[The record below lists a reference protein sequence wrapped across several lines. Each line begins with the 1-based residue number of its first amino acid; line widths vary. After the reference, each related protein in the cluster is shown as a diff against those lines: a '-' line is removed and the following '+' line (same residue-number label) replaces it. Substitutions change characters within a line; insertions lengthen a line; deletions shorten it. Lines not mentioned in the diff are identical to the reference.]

1 MGRLLAMLIL
11 LIAGWAPQA
20 LAGPVDPPKKLATAS
35 ADYTPFS
42 VTFDNTGNWSQV
54 YVYTWY
60 YDTEGSAVELSGGW
74 PGQEFTT
81 YEKVNGVDRYFIDY
95 SIALP
100 SGTVPM
106 IIFNNGSGTKTSDLN
121 LVNGAHYNADGLI
134 EEEGVYTT
142 YTLYFQTSSDS
153 EEGCYLSAT
162 SVQGT
167 SIDVEGVFERDPI
180 DPSINLYKFEFQLSQ
195 GDALTYLY
203 IYDSWNEY
211 EFRYVE
217 NGIFTADG
225 FSRLYGEKAPA
236 TPVKTPLITPSSRT
250 FYESFVATLGNRDS
264 RDCQIYYTLDGT
276 DPDPATA
283 TLYDGNGINVPEG
296 ADMTIKAIAVCS
308 DGQSDVSTATYTY
321 KKAYTLSVNANKPA
335 GIELSYWG
343 NMTPSD
349 KDPSKYLV
357 PEGEY
362 VDIEVY
368 ARSGYRINNIKLDG
382 ATQED
387 SYYINFVMP
396 ANDVSL
402 NIDVVYDPSS
412 PGNPMPTPPVSTYSV
427 TYVYNPVSAG
437 TTRVYEGYEAGE
449 RVRLDARLN
458 SNYRFINYVVDG
470 LEVQQDE
477 STSSYYVDIVDRDVV
492 VTVNAAFQ
500 PENPDDPTVPALTH
514 PLTAVSVPAGACTFS
529 YSPGTSVV
537 NGATY
542 NVYAQLHEGYQ
553 LKGWLLNGV
562 PVEGELS
569 NPFTG
574 VMTEQGAVVTAVCS
588 YNPGGP
594 ANPGANSYNELTGMM
609 IIDDFTPGNLYSAV
623 STLLNG
629 RGFDAVTSLIVKGKV
644 TASDFS
650 LIKNMTVLQSVDL
663 SRTNGAGEVPTY
675 TFEYL
680 PVTSV
685 ILPADIAKI
694 NNNAFYDCGNL
705 VSLSVH
711 ATVPPTLDTYAFNS
725 FTPANCVLRV
735 PEESIE
741 LYKAA
746 EGWKDFADIV
756 PLGDAVHV
764 LEVRLPQAY
773 WDGRLKNNRI
783 DLINTATGRRQKY
796 VITERP
802 IYTFNGVMKDEQYLV
817 LMMSET
823 GLEMSRI
830 ENVMIPDAD
839 YTVAFTTVKEM
850 VPVQAKVV
858 TPENEDVT
866 SGCTVEWFEVTKDNS
881 RVFLRKAAELG
892 KVPEGQNLECR
903 VTMNRDLALKYTN
916 PEAVTITI
924 TPDNGVVE
932 IPLAALRN
940 VVVGGRVVDEEGN
953 PLTNATVNIRQQ
965 IAGKYDKSAVSKV
978 EKDGTWA
985 GVLLE
990 APLTVVTYSAPE
1002 CINRVD
1008 TIVPDMT
1015 LGNIDLG
1022 DVEMRSSVGA
1032 RIAFS
1037 LSFRKA
1043 VKPGETSVRDD
1054 DYTDRD
1060 NLNFKVYNETQKRQH
1075 PVNVQNNTLFVLE
1088 PNLDPADMLTISLS
1102 SNNDDF
1108 LPVQTTVAVG
1118 ENFRPEGSF
1127 SLIGKGGVSAT
1138 YGSTD
1143 SPAVSGM
1150 LYDAQGKYIKRA
1162 VFSGNT
1168 LEFNGL
1174 DAGDYTL
1181 VAMTKSDIL
1190 NAAATL
1196 AALDEIGL
1204 KADKDYV
1211 SQKFSVSQGVISE
1224 VEFGTIPSVDESL
1237 YTFTG
1242 SATSL
1247 TPNRNS
1253 VTSGQY
1259 LTIRSMV
1266 DFKPIY
1272 RSRISDVS
1280 MEFTIPEG
1288 SDFVEQSMMKGSN
1301 KFGYNRVGDKVIVD
1315 FGSNYA
1321 EQLRFCVIPTRP
1333 GQVEITGRVTFKL
1346 DGQILSQPVGAAAAT
1361 VKDFEFTAPSRT
1373 CYNDIVVSGSA
1384 TPNSKVVIMQDGVM
1398 IGESTSSQGGGW
1410 TVNCTLIDTYHQ
1422 SQHQLQAVVT
1432 TPDGITLTSGTRSI
1446 TFDGNAIMIDRVTML
1461 TGSEEVV
1468 FDFSGV
1474 GNTQSYTWVD
1484 DRLFTFIVKLT
1495 ENAPEKISDV
1505 ILYVKQLDGDTKP
1518 FSCYYSESRDAWLC
1532 VGNFTSATA
1541 PVNVA
1546 VSVINAEGLVFD
1558 RAHFDETIAKSKSL
1572 IEEAGQFNAEAQTI
1586 RDEADAEDLAAETT
1600 ISNLEAAMAGMENLT
1615 GEELSAAIE
1624 AVLNATGSQT
1634 SREQYDESLIGNEE
1648 EIDRLLQNG
1657 LQLLLPTSTVDD
1669 ETIEE
1674 TVAAAEEE
1682 MAALDAVDDEFTIDA
1697 TGSGAKFDTESGEVT
1712 YEEIPFSEL
1721 DLTAYD
1727 ESAISKKMLNDGTEL
1742 TLIVTDEVII
1752 VADEANGKA
1761 WKITIDAT
1769 TAAMLNA
1776 KSNFRATMERYVE
1789 KIKEVYDNCSTVIS
1803 ALFGKIEDTV
1813 GRLAELGKKLD
1824 AEKLALQAEK
1834 ASLADDMAK
1843 VDNQILQLRLQAAN
1857 ANGGYK
1863 QFELTAQ
1870 LRQLEAKSKDLA
1882 EKQLKNERNLKRVT
1896 RALGTNKAKFFLAK
1910 GALDKVSTV
1919 LGVLIK
1925 LYKAI
1930 DWAQTGIEDHDRWE
1944 RFINSILP
1952 CENDYDAAL
1961 LLKSDAEVLSDR
1973 IDSGYGKAVSM
1984 AATSSVISAAMAV
1997 VANVSGPNPLASVV
2011 LKAIS
2016 AIGEFISDYIC
2027 EEGEDIYDETRNTS
2041 RTMINR
2047 CIKRRRNL
2055 KCHKDEDPNAP
2066 WNSPLDDL
2074 PGDPEESNRTEAGN
2088 DAEKR
2093 VVIDPAGYVYEG
2105 VHSNRV
2111 EGVQATAYYREEVE
2125 DMYGDKH
2132 LNVVLWNAEE
2142 YAQQNPL
2149 FTDAQGM
2156 YAWDVPPGEWQ
2167 VKFEKD
2173 GYNTTYSEWL
2183 PVPPPQLEVN
2193 VEITQNSQPEVK
2205 EVHAYA
2211 EGVDITFDKYMDP
2224 ETLTTSNI
2232 FVTAD
2237 SNRLSGK
2244 VEMLDTESVDLTG
2257 LDENARNLVSK
2268 VRFVPDQA
2276 LSMTT
2281 GKVRLTINR
2290 DVKSYANIPMTETY
2304 TQELDVEKE
2313 VKEITVGDD
2322 LVKVLYGGDKTVT
2335 VSVLPSEAG
2344 MGRTLRIANSSPLVT
2359 TAAEE
2364 IVLDELGQG
2373 QLRLTGD
2380 MPGSAM
2386 LTFSVDNSNCTG
2398 EVKVNVLEELI
2409 EAEKPTANR
2418 PSGSTMYRGEKI
2430 ELKSESKGAVIYF
2443 TTDGTDPSDADG
2455 ARRKYSV
2462 PVVLDEDLEVKAV
2475 AEVDGEQS
2483 EVSDFLFTIKRSA
2496 IDFRPAEG
2504 WNWISHNFETAV
2516 APSDIAAE
2524 NVKAILSQTDEVVA
2538 DPKLGLVGTLTELDA
2553 LHSYK
2558 VQADG
2563 TAAAKRVETY
2573 AFNPANPL
2581 HLTSGWNWVGYPVD
2595 QEMTVGEAL
2604 ANGTFAAE
2612 DIIVGQDGSAQFDG
2626 EQWIGTLSTL
2636 KPGAGYMLRSADDV
2650 EFAYNNT
2657 AVSSARALNAAG
2669 IPYKAPWAADSR
2681 KYAKAM
2687 VVVAEVVDMNGVA
2700 AEDNDWYVG
2709 AFNGTECRGVG
2720 RWIGGM
2726 VMMNVFGETGDDI
2739 KLRLINAETEKEVEM
2754 KETLPFS
2761 ETVVGS
2767 VINPYCIRVNGT
2779 SGVQSADALYNGS
2792 VAVVDGQLVA
2802 EACDA
2807 LEVFDSAGVKVISV
2821 ANYDGSAISLDS
2833 CMKGVHVVS
2842 VRNGDNY
2849 SYAKIMV
2856 K

>member
-42 VTFDNTGNWSQV
+42 VTFDNNGNWSQV
-54 YVYTWY
+54 YVYSWY
-60 YDTEGSAVELSGGW
+60 YDTEGSAVELFGSW

-81 YEKVNGVDRYFIDY
+81 YEKVNGVDRYLIDC

-106 IIFNNGSGTKTSDLN
+106 IIFNNGNGTQTSDLN

-142 YTLYFQTSSDS
+142 YKLYFQTSSDS
-153 EEGCYLSAT
+153 EKGCYLSAT

-167 SIDVEGVFERDPI
+167 SIDVEGEFEHDPI

-203 IYDSWNEY
+203 INDSWNEY
-211 EFRYVE
+211 EFRYIE

-321 KKAYTLSVNANKPA
+321 KKTYTLSVNANKPA

-362 VDIEVY
+362 VDIAVY

-449 RVRLDARLN
+449 RVRLYARLN

-694 NNNAFYDCGNL
+694 NNNAFYGCGNL

-839 YTVAFTTVKEM
+839 YTVVFTTVKEM

-1118 ENFRPEGSF
+1118 ENFRPEVSF

-1410 TVNCTLIDTYHQ
+1410 TVNCTLVDTYHQ

-1518 FSCYYSESRDAWLC
+1518 FSCYYSVSRDAWLC

-1558 RAHFDETIAKSKSL
+1558 RAHFDETIAGKDAL
-1572 IEEAGQFNAEAQTI
+1572 IAEGQALQDELTRLSAEEAAVEAESAKVESTFDELIPGWENYSDEEVRNAIERLMTV
-1586 RDEADAEDLAAETT
+1586 
-1600 ISNLEAAMAGMENLT
+1600 T
-1615 GEELSAAIE
+1615 GEEVPNYDYPADQL
-1624 AVLNATGSQT
+1624 AT
-1634 SREQYDESLIGNEE
+1634 EE
-1648 EIDRLLQNG
+1648 EIDQMISESLTS
-1657 LQLLLPTSTVDD
+1657 LLPVETPDYDKIAAEMAEIAEDADYGDFTFDVTDTDLTVDTD
-1669 ETIEE
+1669 FGELNYQEI
-1674 TVAAAEEE
+1674 AYS
-1682 MAALDAVDDEFTIDA
+1682 DVDFSNYSENQISLLTQND
-1697 TGSGAKFDTESGEVT
+1697 GSVVKVITTDTEW
-1712 YEEIPFSEL
+1712 
-1721 DLTAYD
+1721 
-1727 ESAISKKMLNDGTEL
+1727 
-1742 TLIVTDEVII
+1742 II
-1752 VADEANGKA
+1752 ADELKGKA
-1761 WKITIDAT
+1761 WVIKMTDESTAMMKAPADVFAT
-1769 TAAMLNA
+1769 LQKWLKKAQ
-1776 KSNFRATMERYVE
+1776 
-1789 KIKEVYDNCSTVIS
+1789 EVYGNVKTFLDLILS
-1803 ALFGKIEDTV
+1803 K
-1813 GRLAELGKKLD
+1813 AE
-1824 AEKLALQAEK
+1824 AEFEAIQNEVEV
-1834 ASLADDMAK
+1834 AK
-1843 VDNQILQLRLQAAN
+1843 RN
-1857 ANGGYK
+1857 ANELYMGKLNFSKRIRIIEEQLDGMKKNAALSPEYEAKMRRQIKLLEEYRDDCVK
-1863 QFELTAQ
+1863 QFDKCCKEY
-1870 LRQLEAKSKDLA
+1870 
-1882 EKQLKNERNLKRVT
+1882 
-1896 RALGTNKAKFFLAK
+1896 NKAAKTLAQKNTKFWVKKAM
-1910 GALDKVSTV
+1910 LDKVTNIIDVSWRW
-1919 LGVLIK
+1919 LK
-1925 LYKAI
+1925 FI
-1930 DWAQTGIEDHDRWE
+1930 DWGVNGVQDYNRWSS
-1944 RFINSILP
+1944 FISSIMP
-1952 CENDYDAAL
+1952 CPDDSEAAEQLVQDAKDYRETVTYGYIGAVSLAATSAGMSTAL
-1961 LLKSDAEVLSDR
+1961 LLMSNNPATAVATKVLS
-1973 IDSGYGKAVSM
+1973 I
-1984 AATSSVISAAMAV
+1984 
-1997 VANVSGPNPLASVV
+1997 LAD
-2011 LKAIS
+2011 
-2016 AIGEFISDYIC
+2016 FISGMVYDKGK
-2027 EEGEDIYDETRNTS
+2027 EIYDETRNDS
-2041 RTMINR
+2041 RTWINL

-2125 DMYGDKH
+2125 DMFGDKH

-2398 EVKVNVLEELI
+2398 KVKVNVLEELI

-2504 WNWISHNFETAV
+2504 WNWISHNFDTAV

-2612 DIIVGQDGSAQFDG
+2612 DVIVGQDGSAQFNG